1 MSDWSEWNGGECP
14 VPNDTEVIIAVRYG
28 TGSTTP
34 CRAGD
39 YRWNHKGYPGDII
52 AYKVVSEAA
61 PTTEQEPKT
70 ATETQVGGD
79 HYKSLKIQPMEYS
92 MANNLNA
99 CQHTAI
105 KYITRYKNKGGKQD
119 IEKAIHTLELLL
131 EMEYP
136 E

>member
-1 MSDWSEWNGGECP
+1 M
-14 VPNDTEVIIAVRYG
+14 
-28 TGSTTP
+28 GSL
-34 CRAGD
+34 
-39 YRWNHKGYPGDII
+39 GDII
-52 AYKVVSEAA
+52 AYKVVT
-61 PTTEQEPKT
+61 PTEKEPKT

-119 IEKAIHTLELLL
+119 IQKAIHTLYLLL